1 MSLDTHFGLFHDF
14 RDGGYILSYGP
25 GWNRLS
31 ACAAEFLA
39 VDPYF
44 NPDIPLEEGIAPN
57 IELISPRTYPVG
69 SESVTIRLKASDAD
83 GIHQVLLL
91 GGPSALIECRGLKGK
106 KEAIVEFEYEGVA
119 LNKDYINL
127 SDAVSHSIS
136 VYAVDTNGDVDFIEF
151 QLAEISQHHIATLE
165 GPTNTVGSLA
175 FSPDGKKIASGSWPR
190 TVNLWD
196 VATQR
201 TIATF
206 EGEVVAFSPNGRILA
221 TGRPNINLWD
231 VATQRNIG
239 TLEEHTSWVYSLAY
253 SPDGKILASGLS
265 DGMIALWD
273 VATQRDIFTFEAH
286 TEGINKFVLSL
297 AFSPDGKIL
306 ASGSYDGMIKLW
318 DVATG
323 TNIASIQE
331 DGRSPYIYSLA
342 FSPDGTIL
350 ASGKGNGPGNVKLW
364 DVATKRN
371 IASFYHI
378 LEVYSVAFSPD
389 GRILASGSRD
399 GMVTLRD
406 VTTGTHIGALPPI
419 SEVWSVA
426 FSPDGR
432 TLASGTRDGEVQLW
446 EVASF
451 LSQETVDDRDKISIS
466 EVMVASN
473 DSSLPQWIELHNRSD
488 TYAVNLKDWR
498 LEIQNRNSVD
508 FDGHRNVTLTFK
520 EKSIEPQ
527 ETLLIVSKQGRS
539 SNNFQDKQIYNL
551 RTLHPH
557 LRDTVL
563 SQAGVYLKLRNKAG
577 TLIDEVGNL
586 DGNANTDDAP
596 AWHLPKRMTQ
606 DGARASM
613 IRTHGDG
620 IPRLGTEETGWI
632 SAINTE
638 LATGTT
644 TYYGHPDDIGAPG
657 VKSGGALPVT
667 LSQFRAERT
676 DAGILVKWTTES
688 ELDNAGF
695 NILRSEKKRGTFNR
709 VNPQLIQGAGT
720 TSERHTYTWT
730 DTTAKPNVVYY
741 YRIEDISHAGVR
753 QQFATV
759 RTRGFVSASGKLTT
773 KWGDLKLQE

>member
-1 MSLDTHFGLFHDF
+1 M
-14 RDGGYILSYGP
+14 
-25 GWNRLS
+25 
-31 ACAAEFLA
+31 
-39 VDPYF
+39 
-44 NPDIPLEEGIAPN
+44 
-57 IELISPRTYPVG
+57 
-69 SESVTIRLKASDAD
+69 
-83 GIHQVLLL
+83 
-91 GGPSALIECRGLKGK
+91 
-106 KEAIVEFEYEGVA
+106 
-119 LNKDYINL
+119 
-127 SDAVSHSIS
+127 
-136 VYAVDTNGDVDFIEF
+136 YAVDTNGDVDFIEF

-165 GPTNTVGSLA
+165 GHTNTVKSSLA
-175 FSPDGKKIASGSWPR
+175 FSPDGKKIASNGNPVR
-190 TVNLWD
+190 LWD
-196 VATQR
+196 VATGSS
-201 TIATF
+201 IATF
-206 EGEVVAFSPNGRILA
+206 EHGYVVAFSPTGRILA
-221 TGRPNINLWD
+221 TGGFKIVKLWD
-231 VATQRNIG
+231 VATQRNIA
-239 TLEEHTSWVYSLAY
+239 TLEGHTHIVESLAF
-253 SPDGKILASGLS
+253 SPDGATLASGS
-265 DGMIALWD
+265 YDGMITLWD
-273 VATQRDIFTFEAH
+273 VATQRDILTFEAH
-286 TEGINKFVLSL
+286 TRPDKWTNNDVRSL
-297 AFSPDGKIL
+297 AFSPDGTIL
-306 ASGSYDGMIKLW
+306 ASGSSDRMIKLW

-323 TNIASIQE
+323 TNIASIREE
-331 DGRSPYIYSLA
+331 DGRTPYIYSLA

-350 ASGKGNGPGNVKLW
+350 ASGKGNGNGNVKLW

-371 IASFYHI
+371 IAHFKHL

-389 GRILASGSRD
+389 GQIIASGSRD

-406 VTTGTHIGALPPI
+406 VTTGTHIGALPHL
-419 SEVWSVA
+419 SDVWSVA

-451 LSQETVDDRDKISIS
+451 LSQEPVDDRDKISIS

-488 TYAVNLKDWR
+488 TYAVNLKGWW

-508 FDGHRNVTLTFK
+508 FDGRRNVTLTFK

-551 RTLHPH
+551 RTLHHPN
-557 LRDTVL
+557 LRHTVL

-577 TLIDEVGNL
+577 ILIDEVGNL

-613 IRTHGDG
+613 IRTHEDG

-644 TYYGHPDDIGAPG
+644 AYYGHPDDIGAPG